1 MDQIG
6 IGCNF
11 SPPFAKGGMKGE
23 SIPKTL
29 FSPYPSFQKEGK
41 DIRSPTGKP
50 DEPKQLFDDCAG
62 NNPAIVD
69 LGPCR

>member
-11 SPPFAKGGMKGE
+11 S
-23 SIPKTL
+23 
-29 FSPYPSFQKEGK
+29 PSFQKEGK

-50 DEPKQLFDDCAG
+50 DVEKIEPSPFLLEGK
-62 NNPAIVD
+62 
-69 LGPCR
+69 

>member
-1 MDQIG
+1 LIKIIKDGSSGISMDQIG

-50 DEPKQLFDDCAG
+50 DEP
-62 NNPAIVD
+62 
-69 LGPCR
+69 